1 MTCPAPVRT
10 TSNVIKSKSNEFR
23 IGISGWTYAPWRC
36 VFYPKDLPQSQELQY
51 ASRQVNSIEING
63 SFYSL
68 QRPSSYQKWYD
79 STPAEFVFSLKGGR
93 FITHMRRLKN
103 VEQPL
108 ANFLASGVLCLKE
121 KLGPLLWQLPPN
133 FVFDAEIIETFCN
146 LLPHDTKSAAKL
158 ATAHHNLKAGRF
170 SLEIE
175 KNRPMRHAIEVR
187 HETFTDPKFIEILR
201 RHNVALV
208 TADTAGKWPFGED
221 ITADF
226 IYVRLH
232 GDEELYASG
241 YSGKALDHWE
251 KRLRL
256 WAAGKQPDDAKLWS
270 STKPRKATHRDVYVY
285 FDNDVKVR
293 SPADA
298 MALAH
303 RLGAEAQGEDV
314 RGIAPGEGPKLSKK
328 QLAERVRSHWPTKSR
343 GARS

>member
-1 MTCPAPVRT
+1 MARVKAA
-10 TSNVIKSKSNEFR
+10 VYR
-23 IGISGWTYAPWRC
+23 IGISGWTYSPWRG
-36 VFYPKDLPQSQELQY
+36 VFYPKDLPQNQELQY

-79 STPAEFVFSLKGGR
+79 STPADFLFSLKGGR

-133 FVFDAEIIETFCN
+133 FSFDAGRIGAFCE
-146 LLPHDTKSAAKL
+146 LLPRDTRSAAKL
-158 ATAHHNLKAGRF
+158 AKAHHNLKAGRF
-170 SLEIE
+170 AFEIDN
-175 KNRPMRHAIEVR
+175 NRPMRHAMEVR
-187 HETFTDPKFIEILR
+187 HESFADPRFIDILR
-201 RHNVALV
+201 KHNVALV

-226 IYVRLH
+226 VYIRLH

-241 YSGKALDHWE
+241 YSDEALDQWA

-256 WAAGKQPDDAKLWS
+256 WSTGKQPVDAKRWS
-270 STKPRKATHRDVYVY
+270 DKPPRKAAHRDVYVY
-285 FDNDVKVR
+285 FDNDVKVK

-298 MALAH
+298 MSLAH
-303 RLGAEAQGEDV
+303 RLGTEAQGEDV
-314 RGIAPGEGPKLSKK
+314 RGIAPGESQKLNKN
-328 QLAERVRSHWPTKSR
+328 QLAERVRSHWPTLERQRHKHI
-343 GARS
+343 